1 MPGYARTPIVMLTFD
16 DTERA
21 QAEALRAGITIFLPK
36 PFAAAT
42 LMLTLTLTLSRY
54 LVIDDKTMRGI
65 HDNAIRVTGGHV
77 FTMARH

>member
-42 LMLTLTLTLSRY
+42 LTLTLSRY